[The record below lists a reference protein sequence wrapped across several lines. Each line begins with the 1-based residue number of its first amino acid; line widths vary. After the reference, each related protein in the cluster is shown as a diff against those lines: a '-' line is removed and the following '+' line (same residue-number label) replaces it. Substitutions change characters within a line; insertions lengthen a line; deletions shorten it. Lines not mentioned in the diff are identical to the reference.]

1 MYTVIVITALR
12 ILRFPNNSELIN
24 AKTTVT
30 AAALT

>member
-12 ILRFPNNSELIN
+12 ILRLPKNSELIN

-30 AAALT
+30 TTALI